1 MNTASTQDIVP
12 LTTTPGMQSKIAP
25 TTMAPTNSSMILW
38 TGVTSVT
45 SIGRASWIKLRGL
58 VMGGQAP
65 AIFTGD
71 LH

>member
-1 MNTASTQDIVP
+1 
-12 LTTTPGMQSKIAP
+12 MQSKIAP
-25 TTMAPTNSSMILW
+25 TTMAPTNSSMIFW